1 MLTKAE
7 RAGIVERV
15 KRYDSDSDPFYYIL
29 FGYPSSC
36 DMPYE
41 EYKEEILMRIYKL
54 CDTSNMV
61 ELPLDKY
68 GEVINIGD
76 TVYEEPAKGKLTV
89 TCLQYCD
96 GDWVVNAS
104 SSNGLESYFPQ
115 DLTHKEFTSIFV
127 LAEQV
132 KDIAEDNKN
141 SLNQKIY
148 NNLCNISDQL
158 KKLSDDYDE

>member
-7 RAGIVERV
+7 RAGIVERI
-15 KRYDSDSDPFYYIL
+15 KRYDSEYDPFYYIL

-36 DMPYE
+36 GMPYE

-54 CDTSNMV
+54 CDTSNMI
-61 ELPLDKY
+61 ELPLDKN
-68 GEVINIGD
+68 GEIIRIGD
-76 TVYEEPAKGKLTV
+76 TVYEEPTRGKLTV

-96 GDWVVNAS
+96 GDWVVNTS
-104 SSNGLESYFPQ
+104 SSRGLEGYFPQ

>member
-1 MLTKAE
+1 MTKAE
-7 RAGIVERV
+7 RAGIVERI
-15 KRYDSDSDPFYYIL
+15 KRYDGDSDPFYYIL
-29 FGYPSSC
+29 FGYPSAC

-41 EYKEEILMRIYKL
+41 KYKEEILMRIYKL

-61 ELPLDKY
+61 ELPLDRN

-76 TVYEEPAKGKLTV
+76 IVYEEPAKRKLTV

-96 GDWVVNAS
+96 GDWVVNTS
-104 SSNGLESYFPQ
+104 SSNGPESYFPQ
-115 DLTHKEFTSIFV
+115 DLTHKEFTSIFI

-132 KDIAEDNKN
+132 RDIAEDNKN

-148 NNLCNISDQL
+148 DNLCNISDKL

>member
-7 RAGIVERV
+7 RARIIERI
-15 KRYDSDSDPFYYIL
+15 KRYDGDSDSFYYIL

-41 EYKEEILMRIYKL
+41 KYKEEILMRIYKL

-61 ELPLDKY
+61 ELPLDRN

-76 TVYEEPAKGKLTV
+76 TVYEEPTKGKLTV
-89 TCLQYCD
+89 TCLRYCN
-96 GDWVVNAS
+96 GDWVVNTS
-104 SSNGLESYFPQ
+104 SSNGLEDYFPQ

-148 NNLCNISDQL
+148 DNLCNISDQL

>member
-7 RAGIVERV
+7 RAGIIERT
-15 KRYDSDSDPFYYIL
+15 KRYDGEDDPFYYIL
-29 FGYPSSC
+29 FGYSSPC
-36 DMPYE
+36 NMPYKE
-41 EYKEEILMRIYKL
+41 RKEEILNRIFNL
-54 CDTSNMV
+54 CDVSNMI
-61 ELPLDKY
+61 ELPLDKD
-68 GEVINIGD
+68 GEVIRVGD

-96 GDWVVNAS
+96 GDWVVNTS
-104 SSNGLESYFPQ
+104 SSRGLECYFPQ
-115 DLTHKEFTSIFV
+115 DLTHKEFISAFI

-148 NNLCNISDQL
+148 DNLCNISEQL

>member
-7 RAGIVERV
+7 RAGIVERM
-15 KRYDSDSDPFYYIL
+15 KRYDCEDDPFYYIL
-29 FGYPSSC
+29 FGYSSPC
-36 DMPYE
+36 DMPYKE
-41 EYKEEILMRIYKL
+41 RKEEILNRIFNL
-54 CDTSNMV
+54 CDVSNMI
-61 ELPLDKY
+61 ELPLDKD
-68 GEVINIGD
+68 GEVIRVGD
-76 TVYEEPAKGKLTV
+76 TVYEEPARGKLTV

-96 GDWVVNAS
+96 GDWVVNTS
-104 SSNGLESYFPQ
+104 SSNGPESYFPQ